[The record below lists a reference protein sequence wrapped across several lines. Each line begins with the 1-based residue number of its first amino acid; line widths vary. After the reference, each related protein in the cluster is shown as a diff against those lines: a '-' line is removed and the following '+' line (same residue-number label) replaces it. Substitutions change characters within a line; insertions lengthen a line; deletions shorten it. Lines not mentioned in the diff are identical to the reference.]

1 MKVIY
6 HIEFYHFVK
15 RGILNFIILVSTA
28 VWVFFLDLC
37 VYLNLEVPYI
47 RQRKPLVSDFWP
59 VPQRQTVRQSFEVR
73 TKLPKHRRVFTTNTE
88 TRVLIANLIHL
99 IRHKQTRSIA
109 LFLRLCNEIQQ
120 TSAAQTAF
128 AIKQPLFGYRYCAL
142 SCWASVCLSIFAALL
157 ISFVIHRISFDF
169 LIPSYFLLK
178 RCIYNLPHKL
188 GGFQEN
194 NLEFTKCSHGLLRNC
209 NSLKKLFGL
218 FS

>member
-1 MKVIY
+1 M
-6 HIEFYHFVK
+6 
-15 RGILNFIILVSTA
+15 
-28 VWVFFLDLC
+28 
-37 VYLNLEVPYI
+37 
-47 RQRKPLVSDFWP
+47 
-59 VPQRQTVRQSFEVR
+59 RQSFEVR

-99 IRHKQTRSIA
+99 IRHKQTPSIA

-188 GGFQEN
+188 GEFQEN

-209 NSLKKLFGL
+209 NSLKNYLACFLKDLIAETISTSLVVLDHSSQKSIVALRGFKLGGETL
-218 FS
+218 MRLGSRLASPTTKASPISSIGNISA